1 VYSVTA
7 RAVNSVST
15 ASKTSDFFVGGSTEL
30 VHDQAGSIR
39 LRPAPTDFYYLK
51 TVNNIALGTEVF
63 GVSGAGAPTD
73 AVDLPADVD
82 GANGRYL
89 TYAPD
94 LSFEVHSLDSIV
106 PGDDTM
112 PIHLYLGDF
121 ASKNYRRISLD
132 TPNGS
137 RHPQYTTPDV
147 AADSRSVAY
156 GGMKPT
162 PMIQGVDSFDVF
174 VVDVVAS
181 TRQRVTLTH
190 TNHRNAF
197 PTWSTNQSWLTFVSD
212 RSGRNQWD
220 LYGLPVTGGVVN
232 TAQSSLKRLLN
243 TGGVLLVGTM
253 GSADFRKPLMAWSPT
268 APTLAI
274 VASDG
279 VLYLVSTTPAGAT
292 QVDAGV
298 LHPTELEW
306 SPDGS
311 LLAITTGDKV
321 QTVAAD
327 GTSTVRVIR
336 EGDTFADL
344 MWSPDGTWLVYR
356 ATRGSSAWFE
366 AYDLDQST
374 VAAPIA
380 ITASEPDA
388 SALQSLAG
396 YRAFMSLRPAWSSTD
411 VLFYPSFATGA
422 ITVGIVSVDVSGLTP

>member
-1 VYSVTA
+1 MV
-7 RAVNSVST
+7 
-15 ASKTSDFFVGGSTEL
+15 
-30 VHDQAGSIR
+30 
-39 LRPAPTDFYYLK
+39 
-51 TVNNIALGTEVF
+51 
-63 GVSGAGAPTD
+63 
-73 AVDLPADVD
+73 
-82 GANGRYL
+82 
-89 TYAPD
+89 
-94 LSFEVHSLDSIV
+94 
-106 PGDDTM
+106 
-112 PIHLYLGDF
+112 
-121 ASKNYRRISLD
+121 
-132 TPNGS
+132 
-137 RHPQYTTPDV
+137 
-147 AADSRSVAY
+147 
-156 GGMKPT
+156 
-162 PMIQGVDSFDVF
+162 QGVDSFDVF

-232 TAQSSLKRLLN
+232 TAQASLKRLLN

-253 GSADFRKPLMAWSPT
+253 GGVDFRKPLMAWSPT
-268 APTLAI
+268 APKLAI

-344 MWSPDGTWLVYR
+344 LWSPDGTWLVYR

-388 SALQSLAG
+388 SALQSLGG
-396 YRAFMSLRPAWSSTD
+396 YRAVMSLRPAWSSTD

-422 ITVGIVSVDVSGLTP
+422 LTVGIVSVDVSGLTP